1 MDTFLFGLIAGSFV
15 SLGAYS
21 VLIGENP
28 LSKFTEN
35 LYTGILAG
43 YILTTNW
50 DYIQNNAIQKVMTGQ
65 SVYILAIVASLL
77 LLTRLSEDLKWLAR
91 YPIAITVGTGLGL
104 ALRTSVTS
112 DFLHQITATIL
123 PLTSIDNI
131 VMIVGTASVAA
142 YFIFTREMKGTFE
155 YVHKTGRVFL
165 LAAFGVTYGQTVSFR
180 FELVIG
186 RLVDMLRPEVANYTW
201 VMLALIAIGL
211 AIGYKTDRIKWYA
224 AR

>member
-1 MDTFLFGLIAGSFV
+1 MDSLLLGLIAGSFV
-15 SLGAYS
+15 SMGAYS

-35 LYTGILAG
+35 LYMGILSG

-50 DYIQNNAIQKVMTGQ
+50 NYFRNNAVSKVMTGQ
-65 SVYILAIVASLL
+65 FVYIIAIVASLL
-77 LLTRLSEDLKWLAR
+77 LLARLSENLKWLAR

-104 ALRTSVTS
+104 ALRTSITS
-112 DFLHQITATIL
+112 DFLLQITATIK

-131 VMIVGTASVAA
+131 FMVVGTASVAA
-142 YFIFTREMKGTFE
+142 YFIFTREMEGAFQ

-186 RLVDMLRPEVANYTW
+186 RLVEMLRPEVVNYTW
-201 VMLALIAIGL
+201 VMLALIVIGL
-211 AIGYKTDRIKWYA
+211 VIGYKTDRIKWYA
-224 AR
+224 SR

>member
-1 MDTFLFGLIAGSFV
+1 MDTFLFGLIVGSFV
-15 SLGAYS
+15 SMGAYS

-28 LSKFTEN
+28 FSKFTEN
-35 LYTGILAG
+35 LYMGILSG

-50 DYIQNNAIQKVMTGQ
+50 DYIRNNAIQKVMDGQ
-65 SVYILAIVASLL
+65 VVYILAIVASLML
-77 LLTRLSEDLKWLAR
+77 LARLSEDFKWLAR

-131 VMIVGTASVAA
+131 VTVVGVASVAA
-142 YFIFTREMKGTFE
+142 YFIFTREMEGAFKQ
-155 YVHKTGRVFL
+155 VHRTGRVFL
-165 LAAFGVTYGQTVSFR
+165 LTAFGVAYGQTVSFR

-186 RLVDMLRPEVANYTW
+186 RLVSMLRPEVVNYTW
-201 VMLALIAIGL
+201 GMLALIVIGL
-211 AIGYKTDRIKWYA
+211 AIGYKTDRIKWYV

>member
-15 SLGAYS
+15 SMGAYS

-28 LSKFTEN
+28 LSRFTEN

-50 DYIQNNAIQKVMTGQ
+50 DYIRNNAVQKIMDGQ
-65 SVYILAIVASLL
+65 FVYIIAIVASLL
-77 LLTRLSEDLKWLAR
+77 LLTRLSENLKWLAR
-91 YPIAITVGTGLGL
+91 YPIAITVGVGLGL

-123 PLTSIDNI
+123 PLTSINNI
-131 VMIVGTASVAA
+131 VMVVGVASVAA
-142 YFIFTREMKGTFE
+142 YFIFTREMKGAFE

-186 RLVDMLRPEVANYTW
+186 RLVSMLRPEVVNYTW
-201 VMLALIAIGL
+201 VMLAVIIIGL
-211 AIGYKTDRIKWYA
+211 AIGYKTNRIKWYV

>member
-1 MDTFLFGLIAGSFV
+1 MDSFVFGLLAGSFV
-15 SLGAYS
+15 SMGAYS

-35 LYTGILAG
+35 LYTGILGG

-50 DYIQNNAIQKVMTGQ
+50 DYIRSNAIQKVMTGQ
-65 SVYILAIVASLL
+65 FVYILAIVASLL
-77 LLTRLSEDLKWLAR
+77 LLARLSEEFKWLAR

-112 DFLHQITATIL
+112 DFLHQVTATIL

-131 VMIVGTASVAA
+131 LMIVGTASAAA
-142 YFIFTREMKGTFE
+142 YFIFTREMEGAFQ

-201 VMLALIAIGL
+201 VMLALIIIGL
-211 AIGYKTDRIKWYA
+211 AFGYKTDRIKWYV